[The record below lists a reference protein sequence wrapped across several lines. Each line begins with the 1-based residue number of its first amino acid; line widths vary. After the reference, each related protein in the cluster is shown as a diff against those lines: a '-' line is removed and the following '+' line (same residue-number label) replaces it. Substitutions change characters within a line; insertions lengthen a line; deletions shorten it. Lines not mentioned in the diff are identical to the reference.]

1 MKQNLTIPEDLH
13 PCWTWNVF
21 LEHFS

>member
-13 PCWTWNVF
+13 PCWTWSVF